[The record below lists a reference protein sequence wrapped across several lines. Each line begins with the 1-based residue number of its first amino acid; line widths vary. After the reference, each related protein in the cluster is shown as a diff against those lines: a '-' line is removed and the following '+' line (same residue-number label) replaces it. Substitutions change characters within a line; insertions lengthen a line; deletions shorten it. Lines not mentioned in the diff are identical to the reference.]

1 MSREN
6 LVYSNVSNV
15 FTVLTN
21 FSLSD
26 FSTLFQERVSLQSN
40 VIEKGYKKS
49 FLQAVLVKM
58 AQNKTKLG
66 FAVST
71 LYVQIKNPN
80 HNTCL
85 SL

>member
-15 FTVLTN
+15 FTVLNN